1 MFNLSDIK
9 AGYLLRCTQLK
20 EGRVFNMTV
29 IPCRRCL
36 PVPLAIF
43 ETIPTKDGDLAG
55 CNPGKDWVPLAG
67 FGSDLIHANTY
78 RIDEV

>member
-29 IPCRRCL
+29 IPCRRTPLL
-36 PVPLAIF
+36 PMAIF
-43 ETIPTKDGDLAG
+43 FRWLPYEGRR
-55 CNPGKDWVPLAG
+55 PGSLQPRQGLG
-67 FGSDLIHANTY
+67 TY
-78 RIDEV
+78 FRF